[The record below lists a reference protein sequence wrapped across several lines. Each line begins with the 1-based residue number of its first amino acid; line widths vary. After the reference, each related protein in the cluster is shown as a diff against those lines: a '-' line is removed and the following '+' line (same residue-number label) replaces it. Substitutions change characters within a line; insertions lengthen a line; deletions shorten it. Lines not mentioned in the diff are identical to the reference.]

1 MLSPDIDSLV
11 TAMGCHPLRSKV
23 TCVHK
28 ANIMKKA
35 DGLFLQAC
43 REVSEQYPGV
53 KYEEM
58 IVDNACM
65 QLVSNPAQFDVMVMP
80 NLYGDILS
88 DLW

>member
-1 MLSPDIDSLV
+1 
-11 TAMGCHPLRSKV
+11 MGCHPLRSKV